1 MGTLLA
7 IGLFSDI
14 AATVEIFIC
23 IWLGSEMGVS
33 REISP
38 GSHILKVAQ
47 ATNPFRI

>member
-23 IWLGSEMGVS
+23 IWPVSEMGVS
-33 REISP
+33 PEISP
-38 GSHILKVAQ
+38 GSRMLKVAH